1 MINQDYRRR
10 LNTATWTRRLASRN
24 GMIALGSAFCVLG
37 ALTFSYQNTTA
48 PRAHSKPFL
57 NETSSTE
64 IEPPTTPLAMSAT
77 TGVEATQLTDGEA
90 TASGDTAAS
99 DQTIVEKEIS
109 IKLGDTL
116 SSIFSALRIPPQT
129 LAKVLA
135 SGKDARQL
143 LKIKGGEKLL
153 FTIAPGLQLTSLR
166 YDLDF
171 SRQLVV
177 EANGEQYKASIE
189 TSKLEIQ
196 LQRASANIDS
206 SLFAAAQEAGLA
218 DNITLELAKVFGWD
232 IDFALD
238 IRKGDSFA
246 VLYEEMYRD
255 GIRVKNGAVVAAE
268 FTNQGKT
275 YRAIRYRDSQGRIDY
290 YAPDGRALR
299 KTFFRTPVDFTRI
312 SSTFSLGRYHPLL
325 NRIRAHKGVDYA
337 APTGTPVKATADGR
351 VGSVGSNAGYGNVI
365 VLSHGKQYSTLY
377 AHLSRFARGIH
388 NGSPVK
394 QGEVIG
400 YVGQTGL
407 ATGPHLHYE
416 FRVNGVHR
424 NPLSIKTTP
433 VEPLPARE
441 LAAFLHYAKTQLAT
455 LTGSTS
461 QDTLALND
469 HRAK

>member
-10 LNTATWTRRLASRN
+10 LATATWTRRLASRN
-24 GMIALGSAFCVLG
+24 GMIALSSAVCVIG
-37 ALTFSYQNTTA
+37 AFTFTYLNTIA
-48 PRAHSKPFL
+48 PHVHPESFF
-57 NETSSTE
+57 NESPSTE
-64 IEPPTTPLAMSAT
+64 IELPTTPLAMSIT
-77 TGVEATQLTDGEA
+77 TSVDTAPLTDSEMPSSDA
-90 TASGDTAAS
+90 VAS
-99 DQTIVEKEIS
+99 DQAIVEKEVS

-116 SSIFSALRIPPQT
+116 SSIFAALHLPPQT

-153 FTIAPGLQLTSLR
+153 FTLAPGSQLSSLR
-166 YDLDF
+166 YDLDI

-177 EANGEQYKASIE
+177 EANGDQYKTSIE
-189 TSKLEIQ
+189 TTKLEMQ
-196 LQRASANIDS
+196 LQRASAKIDS

-218 DNITLELAKVFGWD
+218 DNITLELAKIFGWD

-238 IRKGDSFA
+238 IRKGDSFS

-255 GIRVKNGAVVAAE
+255 GIRVKNGAIVAAE
-268 FTNQGKT
+268 FTNQGKA

-299 KTFFRTPVDFTRI
+299 KAFFRTPVDFTRI

-351 VGSVGSNAGYGNVI
+351 VGSVGTNAGYGNVI

-416 FRVNGVHR
+416 FRVNGAHR

-441 LAAFLHYAKTQLAT
+441 LAAFQHYAKTQLAT
-455 LTGSTS
+455 LNGTAD
-461 QDTLALND
+461 DTLALND